1 MGHLIIIDNPAIKPV
16 EETLR
21 EVDQVLKTQ
30 PVPDADAM
38 AQLVKDLY
46 SFGTKIMNDDPE
58 AAEKL
63 FRKVTELDPN
73 YANGYINW
81 GFSLHKQ
88 GRNDEAVDQYKISL
102 TKAPEP
108 ALALDV
114 LTWLGGKDIR
124 RYQDVLDVLKA
135 QPDLIAPLDKEK
147 LLGDMEFQ
155 LKHFSKAAEAYEC
168 ARQLAPADPFILKA
182 LGDVH
187 SALLQEAKASQY
199 YTQAIALVTESV
211 DTAEQAISAL
221 PPVAPG
227 QVQPDRNSLE
237 TTVIEA
243 RKTLARL
250 HYEIGDTLLSLD
262 ADLEQVWTHW
272 KEAIQIAPG
281 AESTLSIAD
290 MLYNNGLANKDRLTK
305 AADTYTTYNQAS
317 PTPDSDAYVLLN
329 LGLCHYYLYNY
340 PAAIETLTKAA
351 QPAGDYQH
359 YANYW
364 LGVLYNSQRKFEEA
378 EPYYQRAFRQ
388 KPDEYFI
395 IEGLI
400 LCLSAL
406 GKKDEALAI
415 CQKTKA
421 RYSTSQERTAE
432 LTYLIGNI
440 HLDFKELDKA
450 LHYYEDAL
458 QQDPLHVFARHNMAH
473 ILEKKGEYGKAR
485 DEWNNAK
492 SNYLDLLAKSTP
504 A

>member
-1 MGHLIIIDNPAIKPV
+1 MGNLTIIDNLPTQPV
-16 EETLR
+16 ADTLQ
-21 EVDQVLKTQ
+21 EVDQFLKTQ
-30 PVPDADAM
+30 PDPDAV

-46 SFGTKIMNDDPE
+46 SFGTKIMNDDPV

-102 TKAPEP
+102 TKSPEP
-108 ALALDV
+108 SLALDV
-114 LTWLGGKDIR
+114 LKWLGGKDVKR
-124 RYQDVLDVLKA
+124 FQDVLDALQA
-135 QPDLIAPLDKEK
+135 QPDLVTPLDKEK

-155 LKHFSKAAEAYEC
+155 LKHFSKAAEAYER
-168 ARQLAPADPFILKA
+168 AQQLAAADPFILKA
-182 LGDVH
+182 LGDVYC
-187 SALLQEAKASQY
+187 ALLQEPKASQY
-199 YTQAIALVTESV
+199 YTQAITLATESV
-211 DTAEQAISAL
+211 YTTEQAISAL
-221 PPVAPG
+221 PQVASG

-237 TTVIEA
+237 TTVTEA

-262 ADLEQVWTHW
+262 ADLDQIWAHW
-272 KEAIQIAPG
+272 KEAVQIAPG

-290 MLYNNGLANKDRLTK
+290 TLYNNGQANRDRLTK
-305 AADTYTTYNQAS
+305 AVDTYTTYNQAS

-340 PAAIETLTKAA
+340 PAATETLTKAA
-351 QPAGDYQH
+351 QSAGDYQH

-364 LGVLYNSQRKFEEA
+364 LGVLYSGQRKFEEA

-400 LCLSAL
+400 LCLTAL
-406 GKKDEALAI
+406 GKKDEALTI

-421 RYSTSQERTAE
+421 RYSTDQERTAE
-432 LTYLIGNI
+432 ISYLIGNI

-450 LHYYEDAL
+450 LLYYKEAL
-458 QQDPLHVFARHNMAH
+458 QQDPRHVFARHNLAH
-473 ILEKKGEYGKAR
+473 ILEKKGEYQKAR
-485 DEWNNAK
+485 NNWNKAK
-492 SNYLDLLAKSTP
+492 SNYLDLLIKSTP
-504 A
+504 V